1 MTTRALHC
9 AQLPLFG
16 DFQTWSAQEL
26 RNRDGGAGLV
36 KINGHDSI
44 KVLRWAKGNFW
55 SLATTLPGHAQFHQG
70 AKQVRIL

>member
-44 KVLRWAKGNFW
+44 KVLRRAKGNFW

-70 AKQVRIL
+70 VKQVRIL